1 MQQDRWT
8 SVALIL
14 LGIAASIY
22 LLEKLLQVSR
32 FFGDIILL
40 FLLAWLLSFILDPA
54 VDFLE
59 KRLRR
64 GWATITVYLGLGLA
78 ILALALVFTPR
89 LITQFSR
96 LSVEIPKV
104 IDQIPTY
111 TDHVEIL
118 LAQYGLQV
126 DLMGVLQPEVIAQRL
141 GSISGSVVQDMLGL
155 IMSIANVLANVLIIL
170 LLSFYMTL
178 DGDRIGRRILRVIP
192 RQARRE
198 MIMVMRSMEASF
210 GGFIRGQLVQA
221 FIFSVGTAI
230 VAGIAQLENLAAI
243 SLLAGILM
251 LIPLIGLPLSLIP
264 PVVVALA
271 HSPFTALWVGVF
283 LLLFQQAVVN
293 VLMPR
298 IMGQMVGL
306 HPLLII
312 LALILGFRIGGLWG
326 GFFAIPVAGVV
337 YATMISLYQRRRLMG
352 KPVGE

>member
-1 MQQDRWT
+1 VQQDRWT
-8 SVALIL
+8 RIALML
-14 LGIAASIY
+14 LAIAASIY

-40 FLLAWLLSFILDPA
+40 FLLSWFVSFVLDPA

-59 KRLRR
+59 RRLRR
-64 GWATITVYLGLGLA
+64 GLATITVYLGLVLV
-78 ILALALVFTPR
+78 ILAFAVVFTPG

-96 LSVEIPKV
+96 LGVEVPRI
-104 IDQIPTY
+104 IDRAPAYIDSIQ
-111 TDHVEIL
+111 VL
-118 LAQYGLQV
+118 LARYGLRV
-126 DLMGVLQPEVIAQRL
+126 DLKSVLQPEVIAERI
-141 GSISGSVVQDMLGL
+141 GSISGTVVQDMLGL
-155 IMSIANVLANVLIIL
+155 IVGIANTLANLLIVL

-178 DGDRIGRRILRVIP
+178 DGGRIIRRLLRMIP

-198 MIMVMRSMEASF
+198 TIMVIRSMNVSF

-221 FIFSVGTAI
+221 LIFAVGTAI
-230 VAGIAQLENLAAI
+230 MAWIAGLENLAAI

-271 HSPFTALWVGVF
+271 YSPFTALWVGVL

-293 VLMPR
+293 LLMPR
-298 IMGQMVGL
+298 IMGEMVGL

-312 LALILGFRIGGLWG
+312 QALVLGFRIGGLWG
-326 GFFAIPVAGVV
+326 GFFAIPVAGAV
-337 YATMISLYQRRRLMG
+337 YATMLSLYERRRVIRNSLG
-352 KPVGE
+352 

>member
-1 MQQDRWT
+1 
-8 SVALIL
+8 
-14 LGIAASIY
+14 
-22 LLEKLLQVSR
+22 
-32 FFGDIILL
+32 
-40 FLLAWLLSFILDPA
+40 
-54 VDFLE
+54 
-59 KRLRR
+59 
-64 GWATITVYLGLGLA
+64 
-78 ILALALVFTPR
+78 
-89 LITQFSR
+89 
-96 LSVEIPKV
+96 
-104 IDQIPTY
+104 
-111 TDHVEIL
+111 
-118 LAQYGLQV
+118 
-126 DLMGVLQPEVIAQRL
+126 
-141 GSISGSVVQDMLGL
+141 
-155 IMSIANVLANVLIIL
+155 
-170 LLSFYMTL
+170 
-178 DGDRIGRRILRVIP
+178 
-192 RQARRE
+192 
-198 MIMVMRSMEASF
+198 MVMRSMEASF

-221 FIFSVGTAI
+221 FIFAVGTAI